1 MAILFPPASGTVV
14 IVVILVAMGPAII
27 GRVEFVIRI
36 ATTSIGCWLFQL
48 QFESCDFV
56 GKLGD
61 GVLLICVGLNERCV
75 SLDKQVQRS
84 LLRDSC

>member
-1 MAILFPPASGTVV
+1 MAILFTLASGTVV

-27 GRVEFVIRI
+27 GRVGFVIWI
-36 ATTSIGCWLFQL
+36 ATTSIGCWFFQL
-48 QFESCDFV
+48 LFESCDFV
-56 GKLGD
+56 GELGD
-61 GVLLICVGLNERCV
+61 GVLLLCVGLNECCV